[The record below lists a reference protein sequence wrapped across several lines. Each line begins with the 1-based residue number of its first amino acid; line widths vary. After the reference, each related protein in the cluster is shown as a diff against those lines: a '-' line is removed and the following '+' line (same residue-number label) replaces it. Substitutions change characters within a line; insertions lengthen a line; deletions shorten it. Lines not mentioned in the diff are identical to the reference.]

1 MKKSVFLKDI
11 RAGDKV
17 DDFFLV
23 AEKNSAFSQKGT
35 PYLNIRLKDRTGE
48 MDAKVWENVDK
59 LDQVCKKGDYVFVRS
74 RAVTYRNVIQLSLLD
89 LRPASPEEIDPLDY
103 FPTIEG
109 DVEVLF
115 NELCSYMDRVKDPYL
130 AALLHSFFDDEEFR
144 EKFKRA
150 PAAKGFHHNCLGGLL
165 EHTLSVVRLLDFA
178 LEHYRGLKRDLVL
191 VGGIL
196 HDVGKVREFSYNGLV
211 DYTDEG
217 RLIGHI
223 TIGIEMI
230 NEKISKINDFPWQLA
245 LELRHIVLSHH
256 GSLEYGS
263 PKRPK
268 TLEAL
273 MVHQIDDLDAKINA
287 FQEFI
292 KDAPD
297 NDSPWTPYHR
307 LLDRYIYRGPREESE
322 SEEGSF

>member
-1 MKKSVFLKDI
+1 MKKAVFLKDI
-11 RAGDKV
+11 KAGDKV
-17 DDFFLV
+17 NDFFLI

-48 MDAKVWENVDK
+48 MDAKVWENVEK
-59 LDQVCKKGDYVFVRS
+59 LDQACKKGDYVFVRS
-74 RAVTYRNVIQLSLLD
+74 RAVTYRNAVQLSLLD
-89 LRPASPEEIDPLDY
+89 IRPALPEEIDPLDY

-109 DVEVLF
+109 DIEVLYE
-115 NELCSYMDRVKDPYL
+115 ELRTYIDGVQDPYL
-130 AALLHSFFDDEEFR
+130 NLLLHAFFDDAHFGEM
-144 EKFKRA
+144 FKRA

-165 EHTLSVVRLLDFA
+165 EHTLSVVRLIDFV
-178 LEHYRGLKRDLVL
+178 LNHYSGMKRDLAIA
-191 VGGIL
+191 GGIL
-196 HDVGKVREFSYNGLV
+196 HDVGKVYEFSYNGLV

-223 TIGIEMI
+223 TMGVEMI
-230 NEKISKINDFPWQLA
+230 NEKISTIDGFPPQMA

-256 GSLEYGS
+256 GALEFGS

-273 MVHQIDDLDAKINA
+273 IVHQIDDLDAKVNA

-292 KDAPD
+292 KDSPD
-297 NDSPWTPYHR
+297 SSSPWTPYHR
-307 LLDRYIYRGPREESE
+307 LLDRYIYRGPREV
-322 SEEGSF
+322 SEEEEPPF